1 MTTSKLSLLSA
12 TLLSLALAVPAAAQL
27 RVVPYV
33 SDLES
38 PIGFVHDPTDPARQ
52 YVLERQGRIRLV
64 IDGELQATPF
74 LDLTDPVRSAGGEQ
88 GLLGLAFAPDYATSR
103 RFFVNFT
110 RESDG
115 HTVIARFER
124 SATNPDIA
132 EVDSRF
138 DLVFAGVPFIE
149 QPEQNHNGGKILF
162 RADGYLY
169 IAMGDGGGRN
179 DPNDNAQSPTSLL
192 GKILR
197 IDVDVPDEHPT
208 GYLIPSDNPF
218 VGDDELGARDEIWAF
233 GLRNPWRISE
243 DLPALGGTGALLIGD
258 VGQSEREEVNYE
270 PLGQGGRNYG
280 WSVYEGADPTPDI
293 DPNRQLAYEPA
304 TPPIHDYTRDFG
316 VTVIGGYVYRGMTL
330 DESYQG
336 RYVFAD
342 LEGRIYSLGLA
353 IDSETDE
360 AEVANV
366 EEHTADLFPSNAPE
380 ITSVDVDA
388 HGELFIVGFSDG
400 TIYRVTLDEGD
411 DDGDGLP
418 DAWEQQ
424 VGLSPAIG
432 SGEDGP
438 YGDPDGDG
446 LSNGEELRAGL
457 NPLDPLEPPTEPL
470 VRLFAE
476 GATNFFFDTELAL
489 VNPTSE
495 PAHATLEYRR
505 HDGRIFR
512 QSVDL
517 PAERRVTVDP
527 RARAGLDGALFA
539 TSVRSE
545 SAIVV
550 ERSMTWPVG
559 TPYGRH
565 ADAGVAAPAATWY
578 LAEGRTA
585 PFSLFY
591 LLDNE
596 GAEPAQVEVR
606 YLLPDRAPVVKPYT
620 VAPHSRQTVF
630 VNVEDEALAST
641 EVSAAIQTSPETPI
655 TVERAMYLDG
665 PDGVFGAGHGTTAV
679 TSPSPRWLLAEG
691 ATGEYFDL
699 FLALANP
706 GPAPAEVT
714 VHYLLQGSGRAVS
727 KIYTLQPESRQ
738 TIYVNAEEAE
748 GQSLATETLSLEVTS
763 DQPILAERAMWWP
776 GKTFEVTWREAHAAY
791 GATEPGMKWLTAG
804 GENGGPTELE
814 TFVLIGNV
822 SEVDGLV
829 RVTVFFEDEG
839 PWLVELPVAARSR
852 LSVPIRPEERWP
864 VGDKRFAVLVESLP
878 VGAERAMLI
887 VERATYS
894 NAQGI
899 FWAAGEN
906 TLATPVP

>member
-1 MTTSKLSLLSA
+1 MSPKLSLVPALF
-12 TLLSLALAVPAAAQL
+12 LPLALGVPVAAQL
-27 RVVPYV
+27 RAVPYV
-33 SDLES
+33 SGLES
-38 PIGFVHDPTDPARQ
+38 PVGMEQDPTDSARQ
-52 YVLERQGRIRLV
+52 YILEREGRIRLV

-74 LDLTDPVRSAGGEQ
+74 LDLTDVVGSDFGEQ
-88 GLLGLAFAPDYATSR
+88 GLLGIAFAPDFKDSG

-110 RESDG
+110 RAPDG
-115 HTVIARFER
+115 RTVIARFER
-124 SATNPDIA
+124 SGRDPDIA
-132 EVDSRF
+132 DPRTQYDLMFGPDQRF
-138 DLVFAGVPFIE
+138 IV
-149 QPEQNHNGGKILF
+149 QPQPNHNGGKILF

-169 IAMGDGGGRN
+169 IALGDGGGRN
-179 DPNDNAQSPTSLL
+179 DLDNNAQDPTSLL

-197 IDVDVPDEHPT
+197 IDVNVPDSDPV
-208 GYLIPSDNPF
+208 GYRVPADNPF
-218 VGDDELGARDEIWAF
+218 GGDDALGARDEIWAF
-233 GLRNPWRISE
+233 GLRNPWRMSE

-258 VGQSEREEVNYE
+258 VGQGAREEINYE
-270 PLGQGGRNYG
+270 PVGQGGRNYG
-280 WSVYEGADPTPDI
+280 WSVYEGTVRTPGVDSE
-293 DPNRQLAYEPA
+293 RELAYEP
-304 TPPIHDYTRDFG
+304 TMPIHDYPRDLG
-316 VTVIGGYVYRGMTL
+316 VSVIGGYVYRGMTL
-330 DESYQG
+330 RESYEG

-342 LEGRIYSLGLA
+342 FEGRVYSLELT
-353 IDSETDE
+353 IDADGE
-360 AEVANV
+360 AEVQNV
-366 EEHTADLFPSNAPE
+366 TEHTSDLFPDNAPR
-380 ITSVDVDA
+380 IASVDVDA
-388 HGELFIVGFSDG
+388 HGELFIVGLNG
-400 TIYRVTLDEGD
+400 AIYRVTLDQGD

-424 VGLSPAIG
+424 FGLSTARG

-446 LSNGEELRAGL
+446 LTNGEELRLGED
-457 NPLDPLEPPTEPL
+457 PLDLPEPTEPL

-489 VNPTSE
+489 VNPTSA

-545 SAIVV
+545 SAIVA
-550 ERSMTWPVG
+550 ERSMKWPRG
-559 TPYGRH
+559 THYGSH
-565 ADAGVAAPAATWY
+565 ADAGVARPAATWY
-578 LAEGRTA
+578 LAEGHTA

-596 GAEPAQVEVR
+596 GAEPAEVEVR
-606 YLLPDRAPVVKPYT
+606 YLLPDRAPVVKAYT

-630 VNVEDEALAST
+630 VNVEDRALAST
-641 EVSAAIQTSPETPI
+641 AVSAVIETSEETPI

-679 TSPSPRWLLAEG
+679 TAPSTRWLFAEG
-691 ATGEYFDL
+691 ATGDYFDL

-706 GPAPAEVT
+706 ATVPAQVT

-727 KIYTLQPESRQ
+727 KTYTLWPESRR
-738 TIYVNAEEAE
+738 TIFVDAEEAE
-748 GQSLATETLSLEVTS
+748 GQSLANETLSMEVTS
-763 DQPILAERAMWWP
+763 DRPILAERAMWWP
-776 GKTFEVTWREAHAAY
+776 GATFDLTWREAHAAY
-791 GATEPGMKWLTAG
+791 GATEPALRWLTAG
-804 GENGGPTELE
+804 GENGGPTDLE
-814 TFVLIGNV
+814 TFVLIGNL
-822 SEVDGLV
+822 SDFDGLV
-829 RVTVFFEDEG
+829 RVTLLFEDQE
-839 PWLVELPVAARSR
+839 PWVAEELIPARSR
-852 LSVPIRPEERWP
+852 VSLPLRPEEDWP
-864 VGDKRFAVLVESLP
+864 VGDKRFAVLVESLSTASG
-878 VGAERAMLI
+878 VAELI

-894 NAQGI
+894 NAQGV